1 MSKKLQGSTIGLML
15 LDRLFTA
22 PLLTVKTV
30 AEVIERTYPIANGL
44 VADFVRL
51 GLLKEITGRARNRV
65 FRYEPYLEIFGEL
78 RP

>member
-1 MSKKLQGSTIGLML
+1 
-15 LDRLFTA
+15 
-22 PLLTVKTV
+22 V